1 MTNTRELYAQYRT
14 AMRAQDNAGAYH
26 ILKQI
31 CEADPGDR
39 SAAAQLQAVGRRL
52 VEALGPELDKL
63 VEARDTAALHAK
75 LAEARDWAAADQLE
89 SLPAYKHAA
98 ELLKGRG
105 HGTTGAGGSSQA
117 TALIYKQYRE
127 ASLAHD
133 DETAFRLLEQITAQ
147 DPEDQSARLQ
157 KRDTGRR
164 LCTRN
169 LRKLAEALRSGDPD
183 DLATLVGQFR
193 QWADEPY
200 LATLKGYEAAATRVD
215 EAERIKAGKEIA
227 CMLAELRAGTPDT
240 AEAREKRAGEIEQLA
255 SKHGITPEQEDA
267 GLLAQIHTEWKAELE
282 HRKRCSLV
290 EKSAKDLKAVED
302 DYTLHRSLKD
312 EDLETHLDT
321 LDVVEANA
329 LDLCDIEEGKA
340 HFARVQAWKRKLRLE
355 LTRRHRKRKAIHYG
369 SVIGL
374 GLLVLLGCC
383 SLYALAQADS
393 KASEMMEARLNMDAD
408 QVRVAAGANR
418 FMDYLYGTFS
428 SRYRLEHKACIAWLN
443 HMQDQRKK
451 CNALLAEM
459 EPRCGLTTLDTLAE
473 DADLFCKFQA
483 AWEEIEK
490 DYGEAMPINH
500 RQAASKMNDGLRS
513 LRDAAYSQFSA
524 PPYDADMATLAR
536 LYKQFK
542 ASQSVYGY
550 SEEKINTINTAIR
563 NKARD
568 ILQKNGNPMTE
579 REIDSSLN
587 LYKQYLAV
595 LDLPDIEKLQKE
607 LLDMKEE
614 IKVSQKILQALPSCT
629 TLSGYMA
636 QLKKCPLTLARIKDA
651 YTLKEMESLPK
662 KLQDLAIKQAAQ
674 DTGLDTAQCSYSKL
688 HSLMEMFR
696 SGTNAFYGQDTS
708 GLSSYLDKLTIIKKP
723 KAGKDYYTWQ
733 EKDTVHVGL
742 GQKEA
747 DGSIRCGSKTL
758 NRSACTK
765 LSASAKQLERM
776 GLVRLNVL
784 EGNVLP
790 VEMLTHI
797 AENNNNTC
805 PVLLKAYLF
814 SVAIDLMEHYADPM
828 ASGIP
833 FSPLLQNTIR
843 MYREE
848 ARLHP
853 VTESSWSKTHSAEV
867 ETAWTTF
874 FNQVK
879 GNDYRRE
886 IQHGIDA
893 ILQASLEFA
902 GYVDAEGSP
911 YIQSF
916 AKGKK
921 IYCVPSG
928 SAELQELQDT
938 PQAPYTP
945 LFVLKKGK

>member
-1 MTNTRELYAQYRT
+1 MSNTRELYAQYRT
-14 AMRAQDNAGAYH
+14 AARAQDNAGAYR

-31 CEADPGDR
+31 CAADPGDR
-39 SAAAQLQAVGRRL
+39 SAAAQLQAMGRRL

-63 VEARDTAALHAK
+63 VEARDTPALHAK
-75 LAEARDWAAADQLE
+75 LAEAREWAAADQLE
-89 SLPAYKHAA
+89 SLPAYKRAA

-200 LATLKGYEAAATRVD
+200 LATLKGYEAAAARVD

-240 AEAREKRAGEIEQLA
+240 AEAREKRAVEIEELA
-255 SKHGITPEQEDA
+255 GKHGITPEQEDA
-267 GLLAQIHTEWKAELE
+267 GLLAQIHTEWQTELE
-282 HRKRCSLV
+282 HRKRCGLV
-290 EKSAKDLKAVED
+290 EESAKELKAIED
-302 DYTLHRSLKD
+302 DYTLHRPLMD
-312 EDLETHLDT
+312 EALEAHLAT
-321 LDVVEANA
+321 LGQIGENA
-329 LDLCDIEEGKA
+329 LALCDTEEGKE
-340 HFARVQAWKRKLRLE
+340 HFAQVQAWQKKLRME
-355 LTRRHRKRKAIHYG
+355 LALRRHKRTAIRRG
-369 SVIGL
+369 SAIGT
-374 GLLVLLGCC
+374 GVLVLLGGCV
-383 SLYALAQADS
+383 LYALAQADS
-393 KASEMMEARLNMDAD
+393 VADNLQAAREGKNAPLARDT
-408 QVRVAAGANR
+408 ANVNG
-418 FMDYLYGTFS
+418 FMDFLYSSFS
-428 SRYRLEHKACIAWLN
+428 SRYRLEHKACTTWLN
-443 HMQDQRKK
+443 RMQALQKK
-451 CNALLAEM
+451 GNDLLAEM
-459 EPRCGLTTLDTLAE
+459 KPRCGQTTLETLAE
-473 DADLFCKFQA
+473 DADLFCRFSSV
-483 AWEEIEK
+483 WEEMQQGYGVPMPPGHVRTAAEMK
-490 DYGEAMPINH
+490 DGI
-500 RQAASKMNDGLRS
+500 LRLQS
-513 LRDAAYSQFSA
+513 AAYSLFSA
-524 PPYDADMATLAR
+524 PPHDADMATMAR

-542 ASQSVYGY
+542 TCVGIFAYT
-550 SEEKINTINTAIR
+550 EEDCNTLYMTMW

-568 ILQKNGNPMTE
+568 ILLKNGKPMTE
-579 REIDSSLN
+579 QEINAGLD
-587 LYKQYLAV
+587 LYKQYV
-595 LDLPDIEKLQKE
+595 TEMDLPRAMQDELQG
-607 LLDMKEE
+607 LKEE
-614 IKVSQKILQALPSCT
+614 SKAAGKMLQALPSCT
-629 TLSGYMA
+629 SLSGYMA
-636 QLKKCPLTLARIKDA
+636 QLRKCPRTLARIKEA
-651 YTLKEMESLPK
+651 YPVKEMEA
-662 KLQDLAIKQAAQ
+662 LQANLQAMAALQAAQ

-688 HSLMEMFR
+688 RSLMEMFR
-696 SGTNAFYGQDTS
+696 SGTNAFYGQDTG
-708 GLSSYLDKLTIIKKP
+708 GLSSYLDKLTIAKKP
-723 KAGKDYYTWQ
+723 KEGQDYYTWS
-733 EKDTVHVGL
+733 EKGTVYVGL
-742 GQKEA
+742 GQKTT
-747 DGSIRCGSKTL
+747 DGNIRCSSKTL

-784 EGNVLP
+784 KGNVLP

-797 AENNNNTC
+797 AENNSNTC

-814 SVAIDLMEHYADPM
+814 GVAIDLMEHYADPM

-893 ILQASLEFA
+893 ILQANLEFA